1 MLEEIRREKRAKKKN
16 NKESHLVHPI
26 PIKEMSG
33 KKIKAIQKENEIRK
47 AVIRTQRW
55 RLRIKLQKDNTDKQP
70 TVPEKNTYN
79 SRSKYDREK
88 KEQSALQLASQPN
101 KSWECKD
108 VFLQKMKPNIDE
120 PISSNRLLY
129 YFFEKLLA
137 LENC

>member
-1 MLEEIRREKRAKKKN
+1 M
-16 NKESHLVHPI
+16 HPI

>member
-1 MLEEIRREKRAKKKN
+1 ME
-16 NKESHLVHPI
+16 
-26 PIKEMSG
+26 
-33 KKIKAIQKENEIRK
+33 KIKVIQKENEIRK

-70 TVPEKNTYN
+70 TVPEENAYN

-88 KEQSALQLASQPN
+88 KEQQSVLQLASQPN

-108 VFLQKMKPNIDE
+108 VFLKRMKPNIDGH
-120 PISSNRLLY
+120 ISSNRLLY

>member
-1 MLEEIRREKRAKKKN
+1 LVSFFEEK
-16 NKESHLVHPI
+16 HLYTPMICLADWPI
-26 PIKEMSG
+26 
-33 KKIKAIQKENEIRK
+33 AIQKENEIRK

-101 KSWECKD
+101 KSWE
-108 VFLQKMKPNIDE
+108 
-120 PISSNRLLY
+120 
-129 YFFEKLLA
+129 
-137 LENC
+137 